1 MTRPGG
7 RRAARADDDPA
18 APVPVE
24 DAGVRN
30 AKNAVYAVF
39 FSSGFIYASWASR
52 IPQIRAELQVGPG
65 ALGLVLLCGAVGS
78 TLGTPLS
85 GVLIGWLGQLRTVVV
100 MAWAAAAGLI
110 LAAAGC
116 RLGSGTSAW
125 PGG

>member
-7 RRAARADDDPA
+7 RRAAHADDDPA

-24 DAGVRN
+24 DVAVRH
-30 AKNAVYAVF
+30 AKVAVYVVF
-39 FSSGFIYASWASR
+39 VSAGFIYASWASR

-85 GVLIGWLGQLRTVVV
+85 DRKSVV
-100 MAWAAAAGLI
+100 
-110 LAAAGC
+110 
-116 RLGSGTSAW
+116 
-125 PGG
+125 